1 MFFFF
6 IYLKM
11 NLEVY
16 CNNYV
21 CLFVKLSF
29 FRVYVKI
36 YVGVFKLM
44 KLLKKNY
51 RYLFMLWVEY
61 LYMKS
66 YNFFKNCDYDWIGIK
81 YL

>member
-36 YVGVFKLM
+36 YLGVFKLM
-44 KLLKKNY
+44 KLLKKKLS
-51 RYLFMLWVEY
+51 LFVYVMSWVFIYEK
-61 LYMKS
+61 L
-66 YNFFKNCDYDWIGIK
+66 
-81 YL
+81 